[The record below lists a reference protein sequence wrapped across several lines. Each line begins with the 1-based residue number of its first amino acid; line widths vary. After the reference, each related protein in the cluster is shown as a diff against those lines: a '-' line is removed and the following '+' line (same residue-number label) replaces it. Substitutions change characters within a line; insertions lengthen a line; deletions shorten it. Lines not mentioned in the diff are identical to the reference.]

1 MEESVMDYVWTK
13 AGAAR
18 VIEEDGARLKV
29 MLPGRKRS
37 CWISKTQVQDMPSK
51 LQYIKKVGFDQKC
64 GCTAVAEITATRVAH
79 FNVYGSLRKFNETGA
94 KRGNPKSAHHRRK
107 ELAENGFTRARA
119 KAPRATSNPAKEAYA
134 LEKKGY
140 KLEAVA

>member
-1 MEESVMDYVWTK
+1 MDYVWTK

-29 MLPGRKRS
+29 MLPGRKRAT
-37 CWISKTQVQDMPSK
+37 WISKTQVQDLPSK
-51 LQYIKKVGFDQKC
+51 LRYTKKVAFDQKC
-64 GCTAVAEITATRVAH
+64 GCTAVAEVTSTRVAH
-79 FNVYGSLRKFNETGA
+79 FNVYGSIRKFAESDT

-107 ELAENGFTRARA
+107 ELAENGFTRAMA
-119 KAPRATSNPAKEAYA
+119 KPPRNTSNPAKEAYA

-140 KLEAVA
+140 KLLEAVA